1 VVDYLLKPIS
11 FERFLK
17 AALKAKAVLEPV
29 AVSNVDTAIASA
41 TANNFIFIKTHSR
54 IVNVSLNDILF
65 IEGLK
70 DYIAINTVKEKLIT
84 LESLKT
90 LEETLPKNRFVRVH
104 KSYIV
109 AIEKID
115 SIERNRIFIKDA
127 VIPVGDTYKEN
138 FLKMIGE
145 G

>member
-104 KSYIV
+104 KSYI
-109 AIEKID
+109 
-115 SIERNRIFIKDA
+115 DA